1 MELIDE
7 IEEEIDKLK
16 RNEYGFRVIKTK
28 NKGIITTS
36 IIIPE
41 EIINKEISEM
51 SIEFQ
56 LIIDTN
62 SVKLVPKLYCVSPF
76 CYPNLA
82 DGRDLFNE
90 LRSSKNPNNNNN
102 WIANLLPDILEFIKI
117 NFEKGG
123 LFFVGNYYLGAK
135 YDLRLLQKGCE
146 NILNVREN
154 LVINGKNVKINRVLV
169 LSDVYFLLFEQEKWY
184 KNNLTL
190 LFWSSLSNIEK
201 IQKVKDNKTL
211 ILQWTQKEK
220 DTYPMSL
227 TIQQRENFIERLLEK
242 MHNFG
247 MVFDV
252 TQGNQ
257 NQIKKNLKKGDEISQ
272 SQNVKLIND
281 YNKQEL
287 ERNINNNEEEEE
299 YEEGEEEE
307 DDEENETNDKE
318 KEKVKKEKDNKEKKD
333 SVKIKVKDNDN
344 NNINNNIDKKDETNN
359 DNNDKNNNNNQD
371 EENKNDDDDFIDV
384 KESNNNIKEEI
395 KTNENNNNENEIKE
409 EKNEEKLNEEV
420 KEKEEI
426 KEEVK
431 EEKKED
437 EKKEEEKKEEGNKEG
452 ENKVEEK
459 KQDENKEEEKKEEDK
474 KEEDKKEEEKIE
486 EEKKE
491 EDKTDIKVEDL
502 KNLGEEVKE
511 VKE

>member
-227 TIQQRENFIERLLEK
+227 TIQQRDNFIERLLEK

-318 KEKVKKEKDNKEKKD
+318 KEKVKKEKDNKEKKE

-371 EENKNDDDDFIDV
+371 EENKN
-384 KESNNNIKEEI
+384 
-395 KTNENNNNENEIKE
+395 ENEKKE
-409 EKNEEKLNEEV
+409 EKKEEKLNEEV
-420 KEKEEI
+420 KQKDEI
-426 KEEVK
+426 KVEVK